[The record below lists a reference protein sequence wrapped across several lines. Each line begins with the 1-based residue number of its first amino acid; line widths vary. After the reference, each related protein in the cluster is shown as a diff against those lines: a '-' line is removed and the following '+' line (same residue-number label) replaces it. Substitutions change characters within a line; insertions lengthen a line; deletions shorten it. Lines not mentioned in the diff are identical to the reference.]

1 MNSTVSSV
9 PYRYL
14 PKQLSR
20 KDRNAQI
27 GSLQKSRRLYR
38 QGKYFIRPAIKSFQS
53 KKSDHIRRAEN
64 MYGITPIV
72 PGKALAN
79 ATKCSVEAL
88 QKIVR
93 KGEGAYYS
101 SGSRP
106 NQTAQSWGIARLA
119 SAVSGGK
126 SSAVDFRILEEGC
139 DHRTSKAYRLAK
151 KSLQK
156 YTRGAKNGRR
166 TIRHA
171 KRVHLS
177 NI

>member
-1 MNSTVSSV
+1 MRSILPVPGANMV

-14 PKQLSR
+14 PANLSR
-20 KDRNAQI
+20 KDRYAQTK
-27 GSLQKSRRLYR
+27 SLQKSRRLYR
-38 QGKYFIRPAIKSFQS
+38 QGKYFTRPAIKSFQS
-53 KKSDHIRRAEN
+53 RKSDHIRRAEK

-72 PGKALAN
+72 PSAALAK
-79 ATKCSVEAL
+79 ATKCSVDAL

-126 SSAVDFRILEEGC
+126 SSAVDFRILEKGC
-139 DHRTSKAYRLAK
+139 DHRSSKAYRLAK
-151 KSLQK
+151 KSLRK
-156 YTRGAKNGRR
+156 YGYGRR
-166 TIRHA
+166 HTR
-171 KRVHLS
+171 RVRMVA
-177 NI
+177 